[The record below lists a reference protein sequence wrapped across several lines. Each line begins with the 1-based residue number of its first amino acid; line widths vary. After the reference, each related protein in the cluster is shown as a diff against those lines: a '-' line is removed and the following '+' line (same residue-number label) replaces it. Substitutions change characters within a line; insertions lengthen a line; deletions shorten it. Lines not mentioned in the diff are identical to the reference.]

1 MSEDLQKEIKEIK
14 KEINKERITNLKNSS
29 IKNLKINSKRLLT
42 NAPFVI
48 ALAVPLGI
56 SKVLL
61 DDIPF
66 IRTNEKRFK
75 ESITEINSNE
85 ELSYQEQYIQE
96 RNLYDKKVITI
107 TSKWLEQEDGTY
119 LRTIKNYELEDET
132 IYKLI
137 QDIKELPQVIE
148 DKYKKPT
155 EEIIE
160 TKKDI
165 TEVEKEEETTV
176 VLKIY
181 EKNNEYIYA
190 KQNMKDNVYKTIEF
204 LIITLILE
212 LTALGYYSDLNTDL
226 KEYIDK
232 VKKKYPK
239 VYNKNLHIKLEEK
252 TKELEKIKVK
262 K

>member
-14 KEINKERITNLKNSS
+14 KEVNKERITNIKNSS
-29 IKNLKINSKRLLT
+29 IRNLKINGKRLLT

-48 ALAVPLGI
+48 AIAVPLGI

-66 IRTNEKRFK
+66 IRTNEKRYT
-75 ESITEINSNE
+75 ETITEINSNE

-96 RNLYDKKVITI
+96 RNLYNKKIISI
-107 TSKWLEQEDGTY
+107 TSKWLEQEDGSFY
-119 LRTIKNYELEDET
+119 RTIKNFELEDKT
-132 IYKLI
+132 IYELI

-155 EEIIE
+155 EEIVE

-165 TEVEKEEETTV
+165 TEEEKGQETTF

-181 EKNNEYIYA
+181 EKN
-190 KQNMKDNVYKTIEF
+190 K
-204 LIITLILE
+204 
-212 LTALGYYSDLNTDL
+212 
-226 KEYIDK
+226 
-232 VKKKYPK
+232 
-239 VYNKNLHIKLEEK
+239 
-252 TKELEKIKVK
+252 
-262 K
+262 

>member
-14 KEINKERITNLKNSS
+14 KEVNKERITNIKNSS
-29 IKNLKINSKRLLT
+29 IRNLKINGKRLLT

-48 ALAVPLGI
+48 AVAVPLGI

-66 IRTNEKRFK
+66 IRTNEKRYK
-75 ESITEINSNE
+75 ETITEINTNE

-96 RNLYDKKVITI
+96 RNLYNKKIISI
-107 TSKWLEQEDGTY
+107 TSKWLEQEDGSFY
-119 LRTIKNYELEDET
+119 RTIKNFELEDKT
-132 IYKLI
+132 IYDLI

-155 EEIIE
+155 EEIVE

-165 TEVEKEEETTV
+165 TEEEKGQETTV

-190 KQNMKDNVYKTIEF
+190 KQNSKDNIYKTIEF
-204 LIITLILE
+204 LVLVFIAE
-212 LTALGYYSDLNTDL
+212 LSAVGYHSELNTDL
-226 KEYIDK
+226 KEYINK
-232 VKKKYPK
+232 VNKKYPK
-239 VYNKNLHIKLEEK
+239 IYNNKLHKELNAKQE
-252 TKELEKIKVK
+252 ELEKVKVK